1 MKDTVNKGNCTQYKI
16 VENLFKKMIFPME
29 PCVTFCKV
37 FSWKTYEIIL
47 NFGQNWTEINTSFS
61 LKG

>member
-1 MKDTVNKGNCTQYKI
+1 MKDTVNKGNSTQYKI
-16 VENLFKKMIFPME
+16 ENLFTKMIFPME

-47 NFGQNWTEINTSFS
+47 NSGQNWTENNASFS